1 MTDQADLAA
10 MSDHELLAEW
20 RTTKAAAQTLSDYK
34 EPPAHPPAKHRRHE
48 ALEAEAKRRRL
59 LD

>member
-10 MSDHELLAEW
+10 MSDDELLAEW

-34 EPPAHPPAKHRRHE
+34 EPPDYPPEQHHRHE
-48 ALEAEAKRRRL
+48 ALEAEAKRRGL